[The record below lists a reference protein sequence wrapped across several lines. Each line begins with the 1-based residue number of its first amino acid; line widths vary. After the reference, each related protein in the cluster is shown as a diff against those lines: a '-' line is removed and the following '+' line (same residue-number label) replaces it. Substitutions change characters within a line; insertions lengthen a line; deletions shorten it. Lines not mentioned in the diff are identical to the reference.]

1 MAILKIDGVAV
12 KDPKKCDI
20 TISDIDGET
29 TRNAAGLLIRDWIA
43 EKRKVEVEWGPLSTA
58 ESAAILSKVKKGKF
72 VELTF
77 EDPELGLI
85 TRTMYVGDRKVPMYS
100 CINGVPRWEG
110 LSVNFIE
117 R

>member
-12 KDPKKCDI
+12 KDPKKCVV

-29 TRNAAGLLIRDWIA
+29 VRNAAGFITRDWID
-43 EKRKVEVEWGPLSTA
+43 EKRKAEVEWGSLATA
-58 ESAAILSKVKKGKF
+58 ESAAILSKVKKGRF

-85 TRTMYVGDRKVPMYS
+85 TRTMYVGDRKAPMYS

-110 LSVNFIE
+110 LSANFIE